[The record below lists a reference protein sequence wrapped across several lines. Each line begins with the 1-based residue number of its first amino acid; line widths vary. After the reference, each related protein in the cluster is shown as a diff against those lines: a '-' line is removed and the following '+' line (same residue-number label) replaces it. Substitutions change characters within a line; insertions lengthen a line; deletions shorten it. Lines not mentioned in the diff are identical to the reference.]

1 MSIIVD
7 VVSDVIC
14 PWCFLGKRHLDRAI
28 AALDPGSVEVR
39 WRPFLLDATIP
50 KEGLDRKEYLTRK
63 FGAERLKD
71 LHAPLIAAGKAAG
84 VPYNFERI
92 TRTPNTLNAHRLIA
106 WSHATGKQHAMAE
119 RLFMDYWSHGKDVG
133 ETRVLIDAAIA
144 VGLDG
149 SLVAQLLASEADLD
163 RVIAEINQA
172 AEFGIT
178 GVPTF
183 IFGNRYAVVGA
194 QPPEV
199 LKAGITRALLEAR
212 ATPPVSPASA

>member
-1 MSIIVD
+1 MSVIVD
-7 VVSDVIC
+7 IVSDVIC
-14 PWCFLGKRHLDRAI
+14 PWCFLGKRHLDKAI
-28 AALDPGSVEVR
+28 ASLDPGSVALR
-39 WRPFLLDATIP
+39 WRPFLLDASIP
-50 KEGLDRKEYLTRK
+50 REGLDRTEYLTRK

-84 VPYNFERI
+84 VPYHFERI

-106 WSHATGKQHAMAE
+106 WSHAAGKQHEMAE
-119 RLFMDYWSHGKDVG
+119 RLFMDYWSEGKDVS
-133 ETRVLIDAAIA
+133 EARVLIDAAVA

-149 SLVAQLLASEADLD
+149 TLVAQLLASEADLD
-163 RVIAEINQA
+163 RVIAEINRA

-194 QPPEV
+194 QPPDV

-212 ATPPVSPASA
+212 ATPPA

>member
-7 VVSDVIC
+7 VVSDAIC
-14 PWCFLGKRHLDRAI
+14 PWCFLGKRHLDMAI
-28 AALDPGSVEVR
+28 AALDGASVEVR
-39 WRPFLLDATIP
+39 WRPFLLDASIP
-50 KEGLDRKEYLTRK
+50 KEGMDRKEYLTDK
-63 FGAERLKD
+63 FGAGRLKD

-84 VPYNFERI
+84 VPYDFDRI
-92 TRTPNTLNAHRLIA
+92 TRTPNTLNAHRLMRWA
-106 WSHATGKQHAMAE
+106 HAAGKQHEMAE
-119 RLFMDYWSHGKDVG
+119 RLFMDYWSEGKDIG
-133 ETRVLIDAAIA
+133 EPRVLINAAVA

-149 SLVAQLLASEADLD
+149 TLVAQLLGSEADLD
-163 RVIAEINQA
+163 AVIAEINQA

-199 LKAGITRALLEAR
+199 LKAGITRAMLEAR
-212 ATPPVSPASA
+212 SATPPA

>member
-1 MSIIVD
+1 MSIVVD

-14 PWCFLGKRHLDRAI
+14 PWCFLGKRHLDQAI
-28 AALDPGSVEVR
+28 AALNPGSVEVR

-50 KEGLDRKEYLTRK
+50 REGLDRGEYLTRK
-63 FGAERLKD
+63 FGAERIKD

-84 VPYNFERI
+84 VPYNFDRI
-92 TRTPNTLNAHRLIA
+92 ARTPNTLNAHRLIA
-106 WSHATGKQHAMAE
+106 WSHAAGKQHAMAE

-133 ETRVLIDAAIA
+133 DHRVLIEAAIA

-149 SLVAQLLASEADLD
+149 ALVAQLLASEADLD

-212 ATPPVSPASA
+212 ATPPA

>member
-7 VVSDVIC
+7 IVSDVIC
-14 PWCFLGKRHLDRAI
+14 PWCFLGKRHLDTAI
-28 AALDPGSVEVR
+28 ASLEAGSIELR
-39 WRPFLLDATIP
+39 WRPFLLDATLGR
-50 KEGLDRKEYLTRK
+50 EGLDRKEYLTRK

-84 VPYNFERI
+84 VPYHFERI

-106 WSHATGKQHAMAE
+106 WSHAAGKQHEMAE
-119 RLFMDYWSHGKDVG
+119 RLFMDYWSEGKDVG
-133 ETRVLIDAAIA
+133 DPRVLIDAAVA
-144 VGLDG
+144 VGLDAA
-149 SLVAQLLASEADLD
+149 LVAQLLASEADLD
-163 RVIAEINQA
+163 AVIAEINQA

-194 QPPEV
+194 QPPDV

-212 ATPPVSPASA
+212 ATPPA

>member
-1 MSIIVD
+1 M
-7 VVSDVIC
+7 
-14 PWCFLGKRHLDRAI
+14 
-28 AALDPGSVEVR
+28 
-39 WRPFLLDATIP
+39 
-50 KEGLDRKEYLTRK
+50 
-63 FGAERLKD
+63 
-71 LHAPLIAAGKAAG
+71 LI
-84 VPYNFERI
+84 E
-92 TRTPNTLNAHRLIA
+92 
-106 WSHATGKQHAMAE
+106 
-119 RLFMDYWSHGKDVG
+119 
-133 ETRVLIDAAIA
+133 AAIA

-194 QPPEV
+194 QPPDV

-212 ATPPVSPASA
+212 ATPPA

>member
-1 MSIIVD
+1 MSIIID
-7 VVSDVIC
+7 IVSDVIC
-14 PWCFLGKRHLDRAI
+14 PWCFLGKRHLDKAI
-28 AALDPGSVEVR
+28 ASLEDGAVEVR
-39 WRPFLLDATIP
+39 WRPFLLDASIP
-50 KEGLDRKEYLTRK
+50 KEGMDRKEYLTRK

-71 LHAPLIAAGKAAG
+71 LHAPLLAAAKAAG
-84 VPYNFERI
+84 VPYDLERI

-106 WSHATGKQHAMAE
+106 WSHAAGKQHKMAE
-119 RLFMDYWSHGKDVG
+119 RLFMDYWNHGKDVG
-133 ETRVLIDAAIA
+133 EPRVLIDAAIA

-149 SLVAQLLASEADLD
+149 ALVAQLLGSEADLD
-163 RVIAEINQA
+163 RVIAEINKA

-199 LKAGITRALLEAR
+199 LKAGITRAMLEAR
-212 ATPPVSPASA
+212 AVSSSLS

>member
-7 VVSDVIC
+7 IVSDVIC
-14 PWCFLGKRHLDRAI
+14 PWCFLGKRHLDKAI
-28 AALDPGSVEVR
+28 ASLDAGSVELR

-106 WSHATGKQHAMAE
+106 WSHAAGKQHEMAE
-119 RLFMDYWSHGKDVG
+119 RLFMDYWSEGKDVG
-133 ETRVLIDAAIA
+133 EPRVLIDAAVA
-144 VGLDG
+144 VGLDAT
-149 SLVAQLLASEADLD
+149 LVAQLLASEADLD
-163 RVIAEINQA
+163 AVIAEINQA

-199 LKAGITRALLEAR
+199 LKSGITRALLEAR